1 MSSTVGYQVAYFIN
15 DTADDTPPVEKVRLI
30 NTGFD
35 AFMVIANACD
45 PTRNLE
51 YRIVAV
57 TLYNGAAVIVSA
69 EDHGLITPQSFS
81 KTRFRIQTLS
91 DRPYS
96 RSRSSSSA
104 HLPPSPATPDTR
116 R

>member
-1 MSSTVGYQVAYFIN
+1 MSSTVGDQVVHLIN
-15 DTADDTPPVEKVRLI
+15 HVSDDTPPVEKVKLI
-30 NTGFD
+30 HIGFD

-69 EDHGLITPQSFS
+69 ENHELMTPQSFS
-81 KTRFRIQTLS
+81 RTRFRI
-91 DRPYS
+91 
-96 RSRSSSSA
+96 
-104 HLPPSPATPDTR
+104 
-116 R
+116 